1 MKKTRSHRVH
11 QVFILGLLLFLISID
26 NLTEG
31 LITNAKLFADDTSL
45 FSVVH
50 DSQTSVNHINKDLE
64 IVTS

>member
-26 NLTEG
+26 DLTEG
-31 LITNAKLFADDTSL
+31 LSTNAKLFADDRSL

-50 DSQTSVNHINKDLE
+50 QTSVNHINKDLE

>member
-11 QVFILGLLLFLISID
+11 PVFILGLLLFLISID
-26 NLTEG
+26 DLTEG
-31 LITNAKLFADDTSL
+31 LTTNAKLFADDRSL

-50 DSQTSVNHINKDLE
+50 QTSVNHINKDLE